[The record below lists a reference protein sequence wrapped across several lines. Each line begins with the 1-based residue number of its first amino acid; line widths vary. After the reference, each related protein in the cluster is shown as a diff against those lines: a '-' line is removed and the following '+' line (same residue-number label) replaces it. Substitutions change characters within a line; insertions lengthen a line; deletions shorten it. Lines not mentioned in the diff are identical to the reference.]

1 MKKGAESKIVCM
13 IAMASYPGDP
23 RIRRQAEALDEAGYE
38 VDVICRYS
46 GKQPPKEKFGN
57 VTAYRIM
64 NAPARENKIIYF
76 LQSIIFLSVAFFRL
90 IFLSS
95 RRKYRIIQAH
105 NLPDYLIFAAILH
118 KLFGVKLIL
127 DIHDPSVDLFEEKWP
142 GKKNRIIKYFVRK
155 EEKYSCKISD
165 HLITVTN
172 TCKERLVARGNS
184 PKKITLILNTANENI
199 FSFNNEREIKVI
211 NERVK
216 ILYHGTIAER
226 FGLHNAM
233 NAMKF
238 LLKDIPDSIL
248 NIYGRYE
255 INYKRKL
262 EKIIEDLE
270 LADNVKLNDKVI
282 REQIPELIN
291 SHDIGIV
298 PYLKT
303 DYMNLALPTKAFE
316 YIAAGLPV
324 ISTRLKDLSETF
336 DNNCITYIEN
346 DRPKDISEA
355 IKFLCFYPDERKRRL
370 MAAKQKLSEISGSVM
385 RKRFVTLYDEMTQP
399 KGHYIVT

>member
-1 MKKGAESKIVCM
+1 M

-38 VDVICRYS
+38 VDVLCRYS
-46 GKQPPKEKFGN
+46 GKQPPIEKFGN

-64 NAPARENKIIYF
+64 NAPSRENKIIYF
-76 LQSIIFLSVAFFRL
+76 LQSVLFLIVAFFRL
-90 IFLSS
+90 LPLSIK
-95 RRKYRIIQAH
+95 RNYKVIQAH
-105 NLPDYLIFAAILH
+105 NLPDYLIFAGVLH
-118 KLFGVKLIL
+118 KIFGVKLIL

-142 GKKNRIIKYFVRK
+142 GKKNRLLKYIIKNA
-155 EEKYSCKISD
+155 EKFSCKISD

-199 FSFNNEREIKVI
+199 FTFNNEREVKVI
-211 NERVK
+211 NEGVN

-226 FGLHNAM
+226 FGLHNAIR
-233 NAMKF
+233 ATKL

-248 NIYGRYE
+248 NIYGRYDNSYRE
-255 INYKRKL
+255 KL
-262 EKIIEDLE
+262 EKIIVELE
-270 LADNVKLNDKVI
+270 LADNVNLYDKVT

-291 SHDIGIV
+291 DHDIGIV

-336 DNNCITYIEN
+336 DNNCITYVEN
-346 DRPKDISEA
+346 DMPKDISEA
-355 IKFLCFYPDERKRRL
+355 IKFLCINPIERIRRL
-370 MAAKQKLSEISGSVM
+370 IAAKQKLSDISGSVM
-385 RKRFVTLYDEMTQP
+385 RKRFVTLYD
-399 KGHYIVT
+399 

>member
-1 MKKGAESKIVCM
+1 MVKNNNKIICM

-23 RIRRQAEALDEAGYE
+23 RIRRQAEALVEAGYE
-38 VDVICRYS
+38 VDVLCRYS
-46 GKQPPKEKFGN
+46 GKQPAIEKFGN

-64 NAPARENKIIYF
+64 NAPARENKNIYF
-76 LQSIIFLSVAFFRL
+76 LQTIIFLSVAFFRL
-90 IFLSS
+90 FFLLLK
-95 RRKYRIIQAH
+95 RRYSVIHAH
-105 NLPDYLIFAAILH
+105 NLPDYLVFSGALH

-155 EEKYSCKISD
+155 AEKYSCKISD

-233 NAMKF
+233 SAMKF
-238 LLKDIPDSIL
+238 LLTDIPDSIL

-255 INYKRKL
+255 INYRKKL

-270 LADNVKLNDKVI
+270 LADNIKLNDKVI

-291 SHDIGIV
+291 NHDIGIV

-336 DNNCITYIEN
+336 DDNCITYIEN
-346 DRPKDISEA
+346 DMPNEISEA
-355 IKFLCFYPDERKRRL
+355 IKFLCVNPDERKRRL

-385 RKRFVTLYDEMTQP
+385 RKRFVALYDEMTQP
-399 KGHYIVT
+399 KGRYIVT

>member
-1 MKKGAESKIVCM
+1 
-13 IAMASYPGDP
+13 MASYPGDP

-38 VDVICRYS
+38 VDVLCRYS
-46 GKQPPKEKFGN
+46 GKQTPIEKFGN

-64 NAPARENKIIYF
+64 NAPSRENKIIYF
-76 LQSIIFLSVAFFRL
+76 LQSVLFLIVAFFRL
-90 IFLSS
+90 LPLSIK
-95 RRKYRIIQAH
+95 RNYKVIQAH
-105 NLPDYLIFAAILH
+105 NLPDYLIFAGVLH
-118 KLFGVKLIL
+118 KIFGVKLIL

-142 GKKNRIIKYFVRK
+142 GKKNRLLKYIIKNA
-155 EEKYSCKISD
+155 EKFSCKISD

-199 FSFNNEREIKVI
+199 FTFNNEREIKVI
-211 NERVK
+211 NEGVN

-226 FGLHNAM
+226 FGLHNAIR
-233 NAMKF
+233 ATKL

-248 NIYGRYE
+248 NIYGRYDNSYRE
-255 INYKRKL
+255 ELK
-262 EKIIEDLE
+262 KIIVELE
-270 LADNVKLNDKVI
+270 LADNVNLYDKVT

-291 SHDIGIV
+291 DHDIGIV

-336 DNNCITYIEN
+336 DNNCITYVEN
-346 DRPKDISEA
+346 DMPKDISEA
-355 IKFLCFYPDERKRRL
+355 IKFLCINPIERIRRL
-370 MAAKQKLSEISGSVM
+370 IAAKQKLSDISGSVM
-385 RKRFVTLYDEMTQP
+385 RKRFVTLYD
-399 KGHYIVT
+399 

>member
-1 MKKGAESKIVCM
+1 M

-38 VDVICRYS
+38 VDVLCRYS
-46 GKQPPKEKFGN
+46 GKQPPKQKFGN

-64 NAPARENKIIYF
+64 NAPARENKIIYL
-76 LQSIIFLSVAFFRL
+76 LQTIIFLSVAFIRL
-90 IFLSS
+90 FFLSLK
-95 RRKYRIIQAH
+95 RRYSVIHAH
-105 NLPDYLIFAAILH
+105 NLPDYLVLVGALH

-142 GKKNRIIKYFVRK
+142 GRKNKIIKDFVRRA
-155 EEKYSCKISD
+155 EKYSCKISD
-165 HLITVTN
+165 HLVTVTN

-184 PKKITLILNTANENI
+184 PEKITLILNTANENI
-199 FSFNNEREIKVI
+199 FAFNNKREIKVI
-211 NERVK
+211 NKGVK

-226 FGLHNAM
+226 FGLHSAVISM
-233 NAMKF
+233 EF

-255 INYKRKL
+255 INYRKKL
-262 EKIIEDLE
+262 EKIIEDLG
-270 LADNVKLNDKVI
+270 LADNIKLNCKVI

-346 DRPKDISEA
+346 ERPNDISEA
-355 IKFLCFYPDERKRRL
+355 IKFLCFNPVERKRRL

-385 RKRFVTLYDEMTQP
+385 RKRFVALYDEMTQS
-399 KGHYIVT
+399 KGSYIIT

>member
-142 GKKNRIIKYFVRK
+142 GNKNKFLKYLMNK
-155 EEKYSCKISD
+155 AEKYSCKLAD
-165 HLITVTN
+165 HLITVTK
-172 TCKERLVARGNS
+172 TCKERLVERSNS
-184 PKKITLILNTANENI
+184 PDKITLILNTANEGL
-199 FSFNNEREIKVI
+199 FEFNRERQFREIT
-211 NERVK
+211 NGVK
-216 ILYHGTIAER
+216 LMYHGTIAER
-226 FGLHNAM
+226 FGLHDVINAM
-233 NAMKF
+233 PI
-238 LLKDIPDSIL
+238 LLKDIPGSIL
-248 NIYGRYE
+248 NIYGRYD
-255 INYKRKL
+255 NSYYTKL
-262 EKIIEDLE
+262 EKLVNDLN
-270 LADNVKLNDKVI
+270 LTDNVNLNDTII
-282 REQIPELIN
+282 REQIPDLIN
-291 SHDIGIV
+291 NHDIGIV
-298 PYLKT
+298 PYLQT

-316 YIAAGLPV
+316 YIATGLPLV
-324 ISTRLKDLSETF
+324 STKLKDLYETF
-336 DNNCITYIEN
+336 DDSCITYTIDSKPEQIAQA
-346 DRPKDISEA
+346 ISF
-355 IKFLCFYPDERKRRL
+355 ICSNPVVTKNRVER
-370 MAAKQKLSEISGSVM
+370 AYHQLSEISGSVM
-385 RKRFVTLYDEMTQP
+385 KERYISLYDGMISQQS
-399 KGHYIVT
+399 